1 MTTGMTTRMTTRMS
15 TRSSAAAASALLAA
29 SLAPASL
36 ALAHVNTCQVKG
48 CRHRNN
54 HVTSRHTCGNAGC
67 LMNGHGKMECM
78 KEYLKKELE
87 KYKNDIINDPCIV
100 PGCLDPSTH
109 TTDGHSCL
117 YCNMRP
123 TLTKKQKIKHLK
135 YCPLNEY
142 NEKHKIFD
150 ETTINTFD
158 KDFINELLI
167 NTPILTNGTYTHIY
181 GGMGSTWFIRQ
192 DLNGKKQYFM
202 MLTDDWGQYGKE
214 TSHMPALKA
223 FIHGYEKMIL

>member
-1 MTTGMTTRMTTRMS
+1 MTTRMTTR
-15 TRSSAAAASALLAA
+15 SSAAHASVPASA
-29 SLAPASL
+29 
-36 ALAHVNTCQVKG
+36 AHVNTCQVKG

-87 KYKNDIINDPCIV
+87 KYKNDIINDSCIV

-123 TLTKKQKIKHLK
+123 ILTKKQKIKHLK

-150 ETTINTFD
+150 ETTINT
-158 KDFINELLI
+158 NELLI
-167 NTPILTNGTYTHIY
+167 NTPILINGTYTHIY

-192 DLNGKKQYFM
+192 DLNSKKQYFI

-214 TSHMPALKA
+214 FSHMPALKA
-223 FIHGYEKMIL
+223 FIHGYEKMIV

>member
-1 MTTGMTTRMTTRMS
+1 MVLLYKTKMTTRMS
-15 TRSSAAAASALLAA
+15 TRSSASHASANVPAPAPA
-29 SLAPASL
+29 SLAPAPAS
-36 ALAHVNTCQVKG
+36 LAHVNTCQVKG

-100 PGCLDPSTH
+100 PGCLDPITH

-123 TLTKKQKIKHLK
+123 ILTKKQKIKHLK
-135 YCPLNEY
+135 YCPLSEY

-158 KDFINELLI
+158 KDFINELL
-167 NTPILTNGTYTHIY
+167 ILTNGTYTHIY

-214 TSHMPALKA
+214 TSHMPALKS
-223 FIHGYEKMIL
+223 FVYGYNKMLL

>member
-100 PGCLDPSTH
+100 LGCLDPSTH